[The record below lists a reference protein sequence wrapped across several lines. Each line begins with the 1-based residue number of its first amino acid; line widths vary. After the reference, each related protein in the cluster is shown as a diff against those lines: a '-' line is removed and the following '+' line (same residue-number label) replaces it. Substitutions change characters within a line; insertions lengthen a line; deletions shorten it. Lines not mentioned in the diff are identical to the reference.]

1 MRASADRSSSVLLM
15 TLAALVIFLP
25 LISAADE
32 PAASAGTSPSSAM
45 VESPCPPPLP
55 MPAVMASGLN
65 RMLNPGKLD
74 GDLQS
79 MYGRPDVQ
87 EYLKAIQERA
97 RTDWPN
103 LCRYQ
108 VANAALTKSPRTV
121 FTADS
126 ITELWAAAD
135 PELFRNGVVGRGIS
149 GQTSPR
155 MLLRFFQDVVEL
167 HPRAVHIMAGTN
179 DLAGNT
185 GPSSVQDF
193 KDNIMAM
200 VELAHAHQIKVML
213 ASIPPARIFP
223 WKQELRPATDIVVL
237 NRWLRSY
244 ATANRSE
251 YIDYYSV
258 LVDDQAGFLAA
269 LSNDGVHPNRDGYVR
284 MRALAAKAIAQ

>member
-1 MRASADRSSSVLLM
+1 
-15 TLAALVIFLP
+15 
-25 LISAADE
+25 
-32 PAASAGTSPSSAM
+32 
-45 VESPCPPPLP
+45 
-55 MPAVMASGLN
+55 MASGVN

-74 GDLQS
+74 GDLQRI
-79 MYGRPDVQ
+79 YGHPEVR

-103 LCRYQ
+103 LCRYRT
-108 VANAALTKSPRTV
+108 ANAALTKSPRTV
-121 FTADS
+121 FIGDS
-126 ITELWAAAD
+126 ITELWAEAD
-135 PELFRNGVVGRGIS
+135 PELFSNGVVGRGIS
-149 GQTSPR
+149 GQTSPQ

-193 KDNIMAM
+193 KNNIMAM
-200 VELAHAHQIKVML
+200 VDLARAHRIKVML

-223 WKQELRPATDIVVL
+223 WKQELRPAIDIVAL
-237 NRWLRSY
+237 NKWLRSY

-258 LVDDQAGFLAA
+258 LVDDQGGFLAA
-269 LSNDGVHPNRDGYVR
+269 LSNDGVHPNRDGYMR
-284 MRALAAKAIAQ
+284 MRALASNAVAQ